1 MYKKDSVQNYRYK
14 MYTRLQQEN
23 KTRYEYTRRCAN
35 RTNKSAANSAN
46 NTWATRESG
55 SQQSHENIDVKKN
68 CTLGKY
74 IKLNNQDKKA
84 PEKAYTWRT
93 LRANSSSSKD
103 STRKGLKK
111 KNVFK
116 KVAERTWT
124 NIH

>member
-1 MYKKDSVQNYRYK
+1 

>member
-23 KTRYEYTRRCAN
+23 KTRYKYTRRCAN

-55 SQQSHENIDVKKN
+55 SQRSHENIDVKKN

-74 IKLNNQDKKA
+74 ITLNNQVKKS
-84 PEKAYTWRT
+84 PG
-93 LRANSSSSKD
+93 
-103 STRKGLKK
+103 KGWYMES
-111 KNVFK
+111 
-116 KVAERTWT
+116 A
-124 NIH
+124 

>member
-1 MYKKDSVQNYRYK
+1 

-23 KTRYEYTRRCAN
+23 KTRNKYSRRCAN
-35 RTNKSAANSAN
+35 RTNDKSAAGSAN

-55 SQQSHENIDVKKN
+55 SQRSHENIDVKKN

-74 IKLNNQDKKA
+74 ITLNNQVKKKKA
-84 PEKAYTWRT
+84 PEKACTWRA
-93 LRANSSSSKD
+93 LKANSSSSKD

-116 KVAERTWT
+116 KVAERTRT